1 MTDLPPAS
9 TAKPR
14 RMIPTLRP
22 DVRRIAGWTCIALGK
37 VGSLLLLWAIVT
49 GAERGF
55 GDAVA
60 DSDAL
65 FGLFGIAPLF
75 AMTLGA
81 VAIGLWILMDNE
93 RT

>member
-1 MTDLPPAS
+1 MTNLPPAS
-9 TAKPR
+9 THTPG
-14 RMIPTLRP
+14 RM
-22 DVRRIAGWTCIALGK
+22 VAARRIAGWTCIALGK
-37 VGSLLLLWAIVT
+37 IGSLLLLWVIVT

-55 GDAVA
+55 GDDAA
-60 DSDAL
+60 GKDAL

-81 VAIGLWILMDNE
+81 VAIGLWILMGNE

>member
-1 MTDLPPAS
+1 MSDLPPAS

-14 RMIPTLRP
+14 HIIAKLRP
-22 DVRRIAGWTCIALGK
+22 NARCIAGWSCIALGK
-37 VGSLLLLWAIVT
+37 IGSLLLLWALMSA
-49 GAERGF
+49 AEPDV
-55 GDAVA
+55 GDAA
-60 DSDAL
+60 TGTDAL

-75 AMTLGA
+75 AVTLGA